1 MKLVKINGKMVPF
14 YAADGKGSGDLKKAM
29 YGIKMKSMGGG
40 GKMYKYMDGGEV
52 YQIMEDGGEVEP
64 GPIQGM
70 GNLEGRFRVIPEPAD
85 PKRKDSPINYK
96 FYVDG
101 EEVESTDFTAQL
113 REQAPNVD
121 VNEMVVNS
129 AKRAGLRWTNDE
141 EGGSWSYTGGADF
154 GRRVG
159 DALEERKAFREGGAE
174 KVDSLYS
181 TRADQLQARERAP
194 RANLAQYYRKNQ

>member
-14 YAADGKGSGDLKKAM
+14 YAADGQGSGDLKKAM
-29 YGIKMKSMGGG
+29 YGMKMKSMGDG
-40 GKMYKYMDGGEV
+40 GKMYKYMNGGEV
-52 YQIMEDGGEVEP
+52 RQVMENGGEVESGDK

-96 FYVDG
+96 FFIDG

-121 VNEMVVNS
+121 VNEMVVNA
-129 AKRAGLRWTNDE
+129 AKRSGLRWTNDE
-141 EGGSWSYTGGADF
+141 EGGSWSYSSSNRGIGE
-154 GRRVG
+154 
-159 DALEERKAFREGGAE
+159 ALEERKAFKEGGHP
-174 KVDSLYS
+174 KVDSLYNA
-181 TRADQLQARERAP
+181 RADQLQARERAP
-194 RANLAQYYRKNQ
+194 RLNLAEHYRKNQ